1 MAQQI
6 TSNNQ
11 LTSLVSLITLSVQ
24 EVLAVYASTG
34 QGIPSLDSVEP
45 GPFDGPVENT
55 PDRLVRAVKTIEAA
69 CTQLICTVSNPSGVV
84 YNKANTQH
92 EPACLLLVTDARIAD
107 FLVDKPEGMHVKQLA
122 EASGFNDSDK
132 LGRAMRLLATRHV
145 FREVKPDVYANNRL
159 SVKLISKKPMA
170 DLVALIT
177 EEGLLASAR
186 LNETYTTEPR
196 MLHETAFQRA
206 TGYGL
211 FDWYKLPENRKRQER
226 FQRAMMAW
234 GDVYGKGFLS
244 KAYPWKQYPS
254 GYTIS
259 DIAGGT
265 GHVTMDLLKKNPHFK
280 VILQDQQE
288 VIQQAKEFWAK
299 EYPQA
304 IAESKVEFVPFNF
317 FKDKAIEGCDMYY
330 VSTNEPNHDWSDADC
345 LTILRNVRNAMK
357 PGARLIIHEI
367 VIRSAARSDSAHQD
381 EDEIAPEP
389 LLPNW
394 GAWAARTYEADIA
407 MMKLFNARERTL
419 EEFTL
424 LCEKSDLQFTKMYPA
439 GEMDLIEFIPV

>member
-1 MAQQI
+1 
-6 TSNNQ
+6 
-11 LTSLVSLITLSVQ
+11 
-24 EVLAVYASTG
+24 
-34 QGIPSLDSVEP
+34 
-45 GPFDGPVENT
+45 
-55 PDRLVRAVKTIEAA
+55 
-69 CTQLICTVSNPSGVV
+69 
-84 YNKANTQH
+84 
-92 EPACLLLVTDARIAD
+92 
-107 FLVDKPEGMHVKQLA
+107 
-122 EASGFNDSDK
+122 
-132 LGRAMRLLATRHV
+132 
-145 FREVKPDVYANNRL
+145 
-159 SVKLISKKPMA
+159 MA

-330 VSTNEPNHDWSDADC
+330 AFCNHDWSDADC

-419 EEFTL
+419 EEITML
-424 LCEKSDLQFTKMYPA
+424 WYDRYRELCEKSNLQFTKMYPA
-439 GEMDLIEFIPV
+439 GEMNLIEFIPV